1 MIRQAT
7 ERDVRA
13 MNRLRLQVHENMLS
27 DPNFVTEAMTA
38 DAISASGRGW
48 VYEQDR
54 KILGFSIAL
63 HRDPSIWALFVHPDH
78 EGRGIGHAL
87 HEAAVNWL
95 WVQGARGIWLSTEP
109 ATRAERFYRERGW
122 TAVGTLENGDLRLE
136 LHRQTG
142 AVENSE

>member
-78 EGRGIGHAL
+78 EGRGIGLWAG
-87 HEAAVNWL
+87 AA
-95 WVQGARGIWLSTEP
+95 P
-109 ATRAERFYRERGW
+109 APERIPISAASPWMPPGP
-122 TAVGTLENGDLRLE
+122 
-136 LHRQTG
+136 
-142 AVENSE
+142 